1 MGKGSGRGRLPD
13 RPPPRKQAVSYG
25 PFIGVLTDV
34 VKKGRERGGLGDRMP
49 RLTALAEI
57 HSREKIPAWHLYN
70 STRVDEDAHDA
81 RALIMDNLLL
91 QPNKPV
97 TTSMATFLRDSV

>member
-1 MGKGSGRGRLPD
+1 
-13 RPPPRKQAVSYG
+13 
-25 PFIGVLTDV
+25 
-34 VKKGRERGGLGDRMP
+34 MP

-81 RALIMDNLLL
+81 RARLDNG
-91 QPNKPV
+91 QIIIAAK
-97 TTSMATFLRDSV
+97 